1 MTTRYRHTV
10 EDFMWGDDPR
20 GPRHPGVRINR
31 GPGWVYIPDTEILEL
46 ANTLADY
53 LTNNNN
59 R

>member
-1 MTTRYRHTV
+1 
-10 EDFMWGDDPR
+10 MWGDDPR
-20 GPRHPGVRINR
+20 GPKYPGVRINR